1 MQINLGENM
10 FGDLD
15 YASFPK
21 MAKVKQRFECP
32 STTNIE
38 ERIISEM
45 DKSSID
51 CLIRPGMKIAVLVG
65 SRGIANIDRIVRI
78 LIDEL
83 KKRGANPFIVPAMA
97 SHGGATEKGQRL
109 VLASYGITEETM
121 GVEIRCDMEPELVGE
136 TEYGVKIWFDRNA
149 LHADGVIPVN
159 RIKCHTAFRGKTE
172 SGLMKMMAIGAGK
185 QKGAESLHSYGA
197 DKFAS
202 LLPDAYDV
210 IRKKVNLLFGLG
222 IVENAHEETALIEAV
237 PGEVFREREEELLV
251 LANQWMSKIMIDHF
265 DALLVHKTG
274 KNYSGDGMDP
284 NIMGRF
290 AVPGMTGGPDYQRMA
305 LLDVSDESH
314 GNAVGMG
321 LADVIPRRLLEK
333 ADFSQMYMNAFTSKM
348 VTPIVKIPMIAKD
361 DKEAVGVMLRLC
373 CRVQKGKEKVV
384 AIKNTL
390 DLNEIWVS
398 EALLEEIKDDPRFEI
413 LSKPEDIPF
422 DEEGNCLLFDEKA
435 INS

>member
-1 MQINLGENM
+1 MQINFGKNM

-15 YASFPK
+15 YESFPK
-21 MAKVKQRFECP
+21 MVKVRQVFKCP
-32 STTNIE
+32 AILDIE
-38 ERIISEM
+38 ERISFEVRKPEIS
-45 DKSSID
+45 S
-51 CLIRPGMKIAVLVG
+51 LIRPGMNIAVLVG
-65 SRGIANIDRIVRI
+65 SRGIANIDTII
-78 LIDEL
+78 YTLIDEL
-83 KKRGANPFIVPAMA
+83 KRYGTNPFIVPAMA
-97 SHGGATEKGQRL
+97 SHGGATEKGQRM
-109 VLASYGITEETM
+109 VLASYGITEQTM

-149 LHADGVIPVN
+149 LAADGVIPVN

-197 DKFAS
+197 DRFAT
-202 LLPDAYDV
+202 LLPDAYNV
-210 IRKKVNLLFGLG
+210 IRKKAKLLFGMG
-222 IVENAHEETALIEAV
+222 IVENAHEETALIEAI
-237 PGEVFREREEELLV
+237 PGETFQKREEELLI

-290 AVPGMTGGPDYQRMA
+290 AVPGMTGGPNYQRMA
-305 LLDVSDESH
+305 LLDVSEESH

-321 LADVIPRRLLEK
+321 LADVIPQRLLAK

-348 VTPIVKIPMIAKD
+348 VTPIVKIPMVAEN
-361 DKEAVGVMLRLC
+361 DKEAIGVMLRLC
-373 CRVQKGKEKVV
+373 CRVQKGREKVV

-398 EALLEEIKDDPRFEI
+398 EALLEEIKDDSRFEI
-413 LSKPEDIPF
+413 LSETEDIPF
-422 DEEGNCLLFDEKA
+422 DKEGNCLLFD
-435 INS
+435 

>member
-1 MQINLGENM
+1 MQINFGKNM

-15 YASFPK
+15 YESFPK
-21 MAKVKQRFECP
+21 MVKVRQVFKCP
-32 STTNIE
+32 AIPDIE
-38 ERIISEM
+38 ERISFEVRKPEIS
-45 DKSSID
+45 S
-51 CLIRPGMKIAVLVG
+51 LIRPGMNIAVLVG
-65 SRGIANIDRIVRI
+65 SRGIANIDTII
-78 LIDEL
+78 YTLIDEL
-83 KKRGANPFIVPAMA
+83 KRYGTNPFIVPAMA
-97 SHGGATEKGQRL
+97 SHGGATEKGQRM
-109 VLASYGITEETM
+109 VLASYGITEQTM

-149 LHADGVIPVN
+149 LAADGVIPVN

-197 DKFAS
+197 DRFAT
-202 LLPDAYDV
+202 LLPDAYNV
-210 IRKKVNLLFGLG
+210 IRKKAKLLFGMG
-222 IVENAHEETALIEAV
+222 IVENAHEETALIEAI
-237 PGEVFREREEELLV
+237 PGETFQKREEELLI

-290 AVPGMTGGPDYQRMA
+290 AVPGMTGGPNYQRMA
-305 LLDVSDESH
+305 LLDVSEESH

-321 LADVIPRRLLEK
+321 LADVIPQRLLAK

-348 VTPIVKIPMIAKD
+348 VTPIVKIPMVAEN
-361 DKEAVGVMLRLC
+361 DKEAIGVMLRLC
-373 CRVQKGKEKVV
+373 CRVQKGREKVV

-398 EALLEEIKDDPRFEI
+398 EALLEEIKDDSRFEI
-413 LSKPEDIPF
+413 LSETEDIPF
-422 DEEGNCLLFDEKA
+422 DKEGNCLLFD
-435 INS
+435 

>member
-1 MQINLGENM
+1 MQINFGKNM

-15 YASFPK
+15 YESFPK
-21 MAKVKQRFECP
+21 MVKVRQVFKCP
-32 STTNIE
+32 AIPDIE
-38 ERIISEM
+38 ERISFEVRKPEIS
-45 DKSSID
+45 S
-51 CLIRPGMKIAVLVG
+51 LIRPGMNIAVLVG
-65 SRGIANIDRIVRI
+65 SRGIANIDTII
-78 LIDEL
+78 YTLIDEL
-83 KKRGANPFIVPAMA
+83 KRYGTNPFIVPAMA
-97 SHGGATEKGQRL
+97 SHGGATEKGQRM
-109 VLASYGITEETM
+109 VLASYGITEQTM

-149 LHADGVIPVN
+149 LAADGVIPVN

-197 DKFAS
+197 DRFAT
-202 LLPDAYDV
+202 LLPDAYNV
-210 IRKKVNLLFGLG
+210 IRKKAKLLFGMG
-222 IVENAHEETALIEAV
+222 IVENAHEETALIEAI
-237 PGEVFREREEELLV
+237 PGETFQKREEELLI

-290 AVPGMTGGPDYQRMA
+290 AVPGMTGGPNYQRMA
-305 LLDVSDESH
+305 LLDVSEESH

-321 LADVIPRRLLEK
+321 LADVIPQRLLAK

-348 VTPIVKIPMIAKD
+348 VTPIVKIPMVAEN
-361 DKEAVGVMLRLC
+361 DKEAIGVMLHLC
-373 CRVQKGKEKVV
+373 CRVQKGREKVV

-398 EALLEEIKDDPRFEI
+398 EALLEEIKDDSRFEI
-413 LSKPEDIPF
+413 LSETEDIPF
-422 DEEGNCLLFDEKA
+422 DKEGNCLLFD
-435 INS
+435 